1 MTVYYCFTANSTM
14 EHTIRD
20 FKEYEKV
27 YQQSIAH
34 PEQFWAEVADGFF
47 WRKKWDKVL
56 EWDFDRPEVKWFI
69 NGKLN
74 ITENCLDS
82 HLKKRGSQTAI
93 IWEPNDPK
101 GQARHITYNE
111 LHAKV
116 CQTANMLKRLGVK
129 KGDRVCIYLPM
140 IPELAYAMLACAR
153 IGAVHSVVFA
163 GFSSRSLVDRI
174 TDAGCKIVITADG
187 GYRGAKTINLKGIVD
202 EALIKCPG
210 VEKVLVVDH
219 VRSGAEMKEGRDI
232 GWQEE
237 LAKADKGCEAEE
249 MDAEDLLYILYTS
262 GSTGRPKGMVHTIGG
277 YMVYTDYTFRTT
289 FQYQEGQVY
298 WCTADIGWV
307 TGHSYIIYGP
317 LSAGATTVMFE
328 GVPSWPDWG
337 RFWQVVERHK
347 VNILYTAPTAIRA
360 LAKAPLH
367 FVEAQDLSSLKVL
380 GSVGEPIN
388 EEAWHWYNKNIG
400 KGRCPIVDTYWQ
412 TETGGIMISPI
423 AGITQTK
430 PGFATFPLPGI
441 QPVVMNDGGLEVKG
455 NKVEGRLAIQFPWPG
470 MARTIY
476 GDHQRF
482 KDTYFSTFPGK
493 YFTGDG
499 CKRDDEGYYRITGR
513 VDDIIIVSGHNLGTA
528 EIESAIDEH
537 AEVCETAVVGYP
549 HDVKGQGIYA
559 FVICYE
565 TPKEE
570 GKLRKEIIDTV
581 SKIIGPIAK
590 PDKIQFVSGLP
601 KTRSGKIMRRILRKI
616 AEGDTSN
623 LGDVTTLLDPT
634 VVDEIKEG
642 ALLGGEG

>member
-1 MTVYYCFTANSTM
+1 M

-74 ITENCLDS
+74 ITENCLDR

-249 MDAEDLLYILYTS
+249 
-262 GSTGRPKGMVHTIGG
+262 
-277 YMVYTDYTFRTT
+277 
-289 FQYQEGQVY
+289 
-298 WCTADIGWV
+298 
-307 TGHSYIIYGP
+307 
-317 LSAGATTVMFE
+317 
-328 GVPSWPDWG
+328 
-337 RFWQVVERHK
+337 
-347 VNILYTAPTAIRA
+347 
-360 LAKAPLH
+360 
-367 FVEAQDLSSLKVL
+367 
-380 GSVGEPIN
+380 
-388 EEAWHWYNKNIG
+388 
-400 KGRCPIVDTYWQ
+400 
-412 TETGGIMISPI
+412 
-423 AGITQTK
+423 
-430 PGFATFPLPGI
+430 
-441 QPVVMNDGGLEVKG
+441 
-455 NKVEGRLAIQFPWPG
+455 
-470 MARTIY
+470 
-476 GDHQRF
+476 
-482 KDTYFSTFPGK
+482 
-493 YFTGDG
+493 
-499 CKRDDEGYYRITGR
+499 
-513 VDDIIIVSGHNLGTA
+513 
-528 EIESAIDEH
+528 
-537 AEVCETAVVGYP
+537 
-549 HDVKGQGIYA
+549 
-559 FVICYE
+559 
-565 TPKEE
+565 
-570 GKLRKEIIDTV
+570 
-581 SKIIGPIAK
+581 
-590 PDKIQFVSGLP
+590 
-601 KTRSGKIMRRILRKI
+601 
-616 AEGDTSN
+616 
-623 LGDVTTLLDPT
+623 
-634 VVDEIKEG
+634 
-642 ALLGGEG
+642 